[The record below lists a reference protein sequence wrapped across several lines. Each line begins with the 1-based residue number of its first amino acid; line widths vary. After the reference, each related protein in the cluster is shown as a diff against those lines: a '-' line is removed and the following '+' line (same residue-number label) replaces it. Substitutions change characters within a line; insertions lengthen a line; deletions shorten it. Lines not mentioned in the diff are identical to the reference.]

1 MYMRL
6 LPFLNWFT
14 QSCSVIVSASS
25 RVICFPYFVI
35 RILSIWRIFGICLK
49 WRRWHSCK
57 TIIECYKI
65 NMLKYFVIEKKIDF
79 MLTDSSTRIIHKE
92 QKKINAKIWIP
103 AVRISLR
110 RSMDS
115 GNSCFSL
122 HRTPVQSARMWL
134 LFCVA
139 KHGVMTLG

>member
-1 MYMRL
+1 
-6 LPFLNWFT
+6 
-14 QSCSVIVSASS
+14 
-25 RVICFPYFVI
+25 
-35 RILSIWRIFGICLK
+35 
-49 WRRWHSCK
+49 
-57 TIIECYKI
+57 
-65 NMLKYFVIEKKIDF
+65 MLKYFVIEKKIDF
-79 MLTDSSTRIIHKE
+79 MLINLSTRIIHKE

-115 GNSCFSL
+115 GTSCFSL

-139 KHGVMTLG
+139 KHGVMTLGERWKNHCQSPRLSWTLLSIWDHILKEDDYEKNKLKVTVKFLLSHNIMK